1 LGIRLSP
8 SARRLS
14 AFQLFFSAFLFR
26 LAQSIQTQ
34 YCFLMH
40 ASPFAQRKTLPH
52 QVPAWVGQGARH
64 FVTINA
70 RDRAAAPFA
79 APAVAGVLLENLR
92 AYETLGKWHIWIAVI
107 MPDHLHF
114 IATFNLDDAIHK
126 TVAAWKRYQTRTLT
140 LQFQRDYFEHRLRNE
155 DEFVEKMNY
164 IRENPVRKQLVKSSA
179 DYPYII
185 G

>member
-1 LGIRLSP
+1 
-8 SARRLS
+8 
-14 AFQLFFSAFLFR
+14 
-26 LAQSIQTQ
+26 
-34 YCFLMH
+34 MN
-40 ASPFAQRKTLPH
+40 ASPFAQRITLPH
-52 QVPAWVGQGARH
+52 QVPSWVGQGARH

-79 APAVAGVLLENLR
+79 VPAVASVLLDNLR
-92 AYETLGKWHIWIAVI
+92 VYETLGHWHIWIAVI

-126 TVAAWKRYQTRTLT
+126 TVAAWKRYQTRTIK
-140 LQFQRDYFEHRLRNE
+140 LQFQRDDFEHRLRDE
-155 DEFVEKMNY
+155 DEFVEKMIY
-164 IRENPVRKQLVKSSA
+164 IRQNPVRKQFVESSA

>member
-1 LGIRLSP
+1 MPEL
-8 SARRLS
+8 
-14 AFQLFFSAFLFR
+14 
-26 LAQSIQTQ
+26 QTQ
-34 YCFLMH
+34 YRLLMNV
-40 ASPFAQRKTLPH
+40 SSFAQRKTLPH
-52 QVPAWVGQGARH
+52 QVPSWVGQGARH

-92 AYETLGKWHIWIAVI
+92 AYETLGQWHIWIAVI

-114 IATFNLDDAIHK
+114 IATFNLDDAIHM
-126 TVAAWKRYQTRTLT
+126 TVAAWKRYQARTLKIH
-140 LQFQRDYFEHRLRNE
+140 FQRDYFEHRLRNE
-155 DEFVEKMNY
+155 DEFVEKMTY